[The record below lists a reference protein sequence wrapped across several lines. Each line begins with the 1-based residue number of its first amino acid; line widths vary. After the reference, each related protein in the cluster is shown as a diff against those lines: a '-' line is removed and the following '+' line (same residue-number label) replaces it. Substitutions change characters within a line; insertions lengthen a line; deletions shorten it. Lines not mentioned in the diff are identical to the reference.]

1 VYAFFLSSLF
11 LLSAPF
17 HPFFLF
23 QNKKEKTNVFDKRK
37 TEIFPFEIPNSS
49 KRSERNESFDLQELM
64 KIQVSQGFPRSTRGF
79 ISLPLLFLL
88 RKQKKKRIEI
98 SSPSKCVYRQQDSL
112 PRRIGLDPRQ
122 LKFVNSFAFAASATK
137 EKKERPIEVET
148 YRSAQSTHTGPR
160 GKTKSYVYIYIRKVS
175 FSNIYIYT
183 ILSKNSRSKCT
194 GIVHFY
200 TFTRSSNHTKLLSR

>member
-1 VYAFFLSSLF
+1 LNEASTAQGYSIRSVIMTHHHGPPLTEADGLNLINAPLPKSGLDACISSRITTVIQVV
-11 LLSAPF
+11 S
-17 HPFFLF
+17 
-23 QNKKEKTNVFDKRK
+23 VFDKRK

-160 GKTKSYVYIYIRKVS
+160 GKTKSYVYIYKKS
-175 FSNIYIYT
+175 F
-183 ILSKNSRSKCT
+183 L
-194 GIVHFY
+194 F
-200 TFTRSSNHTKLLSR
+200 

>member
-88 RKQKKKRIEI
+88 RKQKKKENRDFLPQQVCLSPTRFSSTTHWIGSTSIEI
-98 SSPSKCVYRQQDSL
+98 C
-112 PRRIGLDPRQ
+112 
-122 LKFVNSFAFAASATK
+122 
-137 EKKERPIEVET
+137 
-148 YRSAQSTHTGPR
+148 
-160 GKTKSYVYIYIRKVS
+160 
-175 FSNIYIYT
+175 
-183 ILSKNSRSKCT
+183 
-194 GIVHFY
+194 
-200 TFTRSSNHTKLLSR
+200 

>member
-79 ISLPLLFLL
+79 ISLSSFIFEN
-88 RKQKKKRIEI
+88 KKKRE
-98 SSPSKCVYRQQDSL
+98 
-112 PRRIGLDPRQ
+112 
-122 LKFVNSFAFAASATK
+122 
-137 EKKERPIEVET
+137 
-148 YRSAQSTHTGPR
+148 
-160 GKTKSYVYIYIRKVS
+160 
-175 FSNIYIYT
+175 
-183 ILSKNSRSKCT
+183 
-194 GIVHFY
+194 
-200 TFTRSSNHTKLLSR
+200 